1 MKSAFYALLLL
12 AFSSVV
18 WSNNEEQAL
27 PLVKLAINAM
37 DAGYFSE
44 PGNLKITQWASGEN
58 PTSATV
64 EIEKD
69 LVDDSIAIEKIV
81 FKMQRQND
89 IWVIDSHSTT
99 FKCKCRKGRGHQ
111 TLSPACCH

>member
-1 MKSAFYALLLL
+1 MKSALYALILL
-12 AFSSVV
+12 AFSSVT
-18 WSNNEEQAL
+18 WANNMEQAL

-44 PGNLKITQWASGEN
+44 PGNLKITQWASGEH

-69 LVDDSIAIEKIV
+69 LADDAIAVEKTV
-81 FKMQRQND
+81 FKMQRKNNL
-89 IWVIDSHSTT
+89 WVIDSQSIT
-99 FKCKCRKGRGHQ
+99 FKCRKGRGHQ
-111 TLSPACCH
+111 TFSPACCH